1 MNCLMSVTFAVLVSM
16 LAMPAA
22 YTLASF
28 EIISQSTAGDVAM
41 FGVVFL
47 FVAIPLSCVALLL
60 DATLPKLWTR
70 FL

>member
-1 MNCLMSVTFAVLVSM
+1 MNCLMSVSLAVLVSL

-22 YTLASF
+22 YTLSSL
-28 EIISQSTAGDVAM
+28 EIISQAAAGDVAA
-41 FGVVFL
+41 FSVVFL
-47 FVAIPLSCVALLL
+47 FVAIPLSCVALIL

>member
-1 MNCLMSVTFAVLVSM
+1 MNCLMSVALAVLVSL

-22 YTLASF
+22 YTLASL
-28 EIISQSTAGDVAM
+28 EIISQAAAGDVAA
-41 FGVVFL
+41 FSVVFL
-47 FVAIPLSCVALLL
+47 FVAIPLSCVALIL